1 MVQGHYKWSIWCPLL
16 RQRSGWQS
24 TQQHLLSI
32 LPITD
37 SKPLQNSTP
46 SQRIYLRL
54 IALLQKLP
62 LNQQFKEKHTRS
74 KLGHGNIGESTISS
88 SEPRT
93 SLSNPS
99 PGINKSSS
107 LELFPWLCMKDG
119 FQDQLMIIWLRAQ
132 PQVPFNMYVQPSEKM
147 APQLLPLTK
156 MQDLAS
162 FYSNSIGLSAKQ
174 TQQKSIRMWSQCVTL
189 PRLEKGS
196 LRALDCHFP
205 TCLHYNLLCMLI
217 LQISQ
222 SPRSKAETNNNP
234 LPKFFRDSKLIDH
247 NNPELEYSDA
257 VLLTLEQA
265 EERWKNGHHHS
276 KMALWD
282 VKLSPVIAA
291 AAIVK
296 QIWSYLGSLD
306 DSPVFSTWST
316 AAWLMSHCRTS
327 LMPSGMLW

>member
-1 MVQGHYKWSIWCPLL
+1 
-16 RQRSGWQS
+16 
-24 TQQHLLSI
+24 LSI

-174 TQQKSIRMWSQCVTL
+174 TQQKSIRM
-189 PRLEKGS
+189 
-196 LRALDCHFP
+196 
-205 TCLHYNLLCMLI
+205 
-217 LQISQ
+217 
-222 SPRSKAETNNNP
+222 
-234 LPKFFRDSKLIDH
+234 
-247 NNPELEYSDA
+247 
-257 VLLTLEQA
+257 
-265 EERWKNGHHHS
+265 
-276 KMALWD
+276 
-282 VKLSPVIAA
+282 
-291 AAIVK
+291 
-296 QIWSYLGSLD
+296 
-306 DSPVFSTWST
+306 
-316 AAWLMSHCRTS
+316 
-327 LMPSGMLW
+327 